1 MKEDKD
7 DLKYWLCFS
16 QFNNIGPA
24 RWQRLLKYFPDM
36 ESAFKAGHNELVQA
50 GLEPEIAQELISA
63 RARIEPEA
71 LLDRLD
77 KEKVGAMTI
86 KDTAY
91 PAQLKEIHGAPP
103 LLYYKGDINI
113 TNELC
118 LAVVGARKYTP
129 YGKQAAEH
137 LVYVLAANRLVIVSG
152 LALGIDAIAHE
163 TALAVNGLTVA
174 VLGAG
179 LDRQNIYPSAN
190 RYLADKILSSGG
202 ALVSEFPLGMA
213 PLKHNFPQRNRVI
226 SGLSVGT
233 LVVEANEGSGS
244 LITAKHALD
253 QGWTHY
259 SPPAGLPE
267 LRKAVAEDV
276 GSRRGILVDPS
287 EVVITPGA
295 KPIMFYTILAL
306 VEPGDEVLYPDP
318 GFPIYASM
326 IGFVGAKPVP
336 YILSEERGF
345 GINVMEIVEKIND
358 RTRLVIVNSPNNPT
372 GGIISRS
379 EMETLA
385 KILKT
390 RDVIV
395 LSDEIYSRLIY
406 EDDHVSPATF
416 SELRDQVIILDGF
429 SKTYAMTG
437 WRLGYGVMRPDVA
450 QQVARLMTNSNSC
463 TASFTQIAGV
473 AALRGDQSS
482 VAVML
487 TEFRRRR
494 EVIVEALNRIPG
506 FHCRNPH
513 GAFYAFPNIKGTG
526 KCSRDL
532 ADALLNEAGVAC
544 LSGTAFGERG
554 EGYLR
559 FSFANSIENIRKGL
573 DRIDAWVRKHL

>member
-253 QGWTHY
+253 QNREVFAVPGSIF
-259 SPPAGLPE
+259 SPASAG
-267 LRKAVAEDV
+267 
-276 GSRRGILVDPS
+276 
-287 EVVITPGA
+287 T
-295 KPIMFYTILAL
+295 LAL
-306 VEPGDEVLYPDP
+306 VKQ
-318 GFPIYASM
+318 
-326 IGFVGAKPVP
+326 GATAVTEAAD
-336 YILSEERGF
+336 ILSALDLSLLTDYTHKKNTEPQSESEGRILPF
-345 GINVMEIVEKIND
+345 LSREARHIDEIV
-358 RTRLVIVNSPNNPT
+358 R
-372 GGIISRS
+372 RS
-379 EMETLA
+379 G
-385 KILKT
+385 
-390 RDVIV
+390 
-395 LSDEIYSRLIY
+395 LSSAA
-406 EDDHVSPATF
+406 VA
-416 SELRDQVIILDGF
+416 SELVLMEMRGTV
-429 SKTYAMTG
+429 KN
-437 WRLGYGVMRPDVA
+437 LGGMMYVL
-450 QQVARLMTNSNSC
+450 AR
-463 TASFTQIAGV
+463 
-473 AALRGDQSS
+473 
-482 VAVML
+482 
-487 TEFRRRR
+487 
-494 EVIVEALNRIPG
+494 
-506 FHCRNPH
+506 
-513 GAFYAFPNIKGTG
+513 
-526 KCSRDL
+526 
-532 ADALLNEAGVAC
+532 
-544 LSGTAFGERG
+544 
-554 EGYLR
+554 
-559 FSFANSIENIRKGL
+559 
-573 DRIDAWVRKHL
+573 